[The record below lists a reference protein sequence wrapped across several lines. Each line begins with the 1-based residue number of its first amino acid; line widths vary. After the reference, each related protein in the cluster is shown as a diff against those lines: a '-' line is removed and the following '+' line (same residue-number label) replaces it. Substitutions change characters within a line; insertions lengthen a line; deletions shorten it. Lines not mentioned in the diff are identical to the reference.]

1 MLRPAFIAVLAL
13 LVLPGVAEAATVNRQ
28 GEEINYVTPGPGAV
42 DNLVLRQGN
51 DQVVFS
57 GPQVSPGPPF
67 CDGSAGAFT
76 ATCTTRSDFP
86 ITVQI
91 DLGDRDETVTVT
103 NPFSLMTTV
112 NGGIGNETLT
122 MGDERDV
129 LFAGQDEDRLFAGGN
144 NDNLFA
150 GPGNDELDGGP
161 GNDFIDGGEDNDVI
175 DPPNGAD
182 QIQGGSG
189 TDTVIFGPG
198 NDTITLD
205 GQANDG
211 TPGQN
216 AFLGNDIEILDGG
229 AGNDS
234 IAGNANAN
242 TLTGG
247 VGSDDLH
254 GGAGI
259 DTVSYPDAGNQRI
272 TLDDVADDGL
282 PGEGDNV
289 HSDIENV
296 AAGAGNDL
304 LIGNAGDNVLDGGPG
319 NDELRGGPGVDTFLG
334 GPGDD
339 TIRARDA
346 EAESVDCGAEGGTAI
361 IDTIDTAVNCTHVDA
376 SDELLPDH
384 DGDGVDH
391 PPNGPDCND
400 RNAAIHPGAPEILNN
415 AVDENCDGRA
425 DFDRDGDHFLAPRGG
440 RDCDDTNARIHPGA
454 REIPGNKADED
465 CDGHAD
471 PFPLLGSALGAFTVT
486 DSHGTRF
493 TDLFVRR
500 AEKGSTVRL
509 RCSGPG
515 CGKRTRTLKVRRDRQ
530 TLKLL
535 KLVRGLELRP
545 GARLEVRI
553 TKRATI
559 GAVIRL
565 TMRRGKAPA
574 RRDACL
580 FPGHRAPRRCP
591 G

>member
-13 LVLPGVAEAATVNRQ
+13 LALPVAADAATVTRV
-28 GEEINYVTPGPGAV
+28 GEEINYDAPPNAV
-42 DNLVLRQGN
+42 DNLGITQGN
-51 DQVVFS
+51 EQVVFS
-57 GPQVSPGPPF
+57 GPLV
-67 CDGSAGAFT
+67 SAGMGCSAAGNFM
-76 ATCTTRSDFP
+76 AACSTRSDFP
-86 ITVQI
+86 LTIQLT
-91 DLGDRDETVTVT
+91 LGDRDENVMV
-103 NPFSLMTTV
+103 NGPFSIMINA
-112 NGGIGNETLT
+112 NGGTGNETFT

-129 LFAGQDEDRLFAGGN
+129 LFGAQDEDRLFAGGS
-144 NDNLFA
+144 NDNLFG
-150 GPGNDELDGGP
+150 GPGRDELDGGP
-161 GNDFIDGGEDNDVI
+161 GNDFIDAGEDDDVI

-182 QIQGGSG
+182 QIQGGGG
-189 TDTVIFGPG
+189 TDTVTFGPG
-198 NDTITLD
+198 NDSITLD

-229 AGNDS
+229 GGNDS
-234 IAGNANAN
+234 ITGNANAN
-242 TLTGG
+242 TLIGG

-259 DTVSYPDAGNQRI
+259 DTVSYPDVGNQRI

-289 HSDIENV
+289 RSDIEAI
-296 AAGAGNDL
+296 AAGPGNDL

-319 NDELRGGPGVDTFLG
+319 NDELRGGPGVDTFAG

-339 TIRARDA
+339 TILARDA
-346 EAESVDCGAEGGTAI
+346 EAESVDCGADGGTAI
-361 IDTIDTAVNCTHVDA
+361 IDTIDTAVNCTHVNA
-376 SDELLPDH
+376 GDELLPDH

-391 PPNGPDCND
+391 PPNGPDCDD

-425 DFDRDGDHFLAPRGG
+425 DFDRDGDHVLARPGG
-440 RDCDDTNARIHPGA
+440 RDCNDTNAKVHPGA
-454 REIPGNKADED
+454 TEIPGNRVDED

-471 PFPLLGSALGAFTVT
+471 PFPLLGSALGAFSVT

-493 TDLFVRR
+493 TDFFVRR
-500 AEKGSTVRL
+500 AEKGATVRVH
-509 RCSGPG
+509 CSGPG
-515 CGKRTRTLKVRRDRQ
+515 CGKRTRTVKVRRDRR

-535 KLVRGLELRP
+535 KLVRGLQLRP
-545 GARLEVRI
+545 GALLEVRI

-559 GAVIRL
+559 GAVVRFTI
-565 TMRRGKAPA
+565 RRGKPPA
-574 RRDACL
+574 RRDQCL
-580 FPGHRAPRRCP
+580 LPGKRHPRRCP